1 MIKGYKICTKLQG
14 VTPEMLRNWNAEI
27 KGDILLVKRQVMI
40 RCPRS
45 GELMQEKYC
54 INCSHNFGRSSE
66 KWIYCLPETEKVQG
80 KR

>member
-1 MIKGYKICTKLQG
+1 MTEEYKECTELQG
-14 VTPEMLRNWNAEI
+14 LTPEILRNLNAEI
-27 KGDILLVKRQVMI
+27 KGDILLVKRQVMV
-40 RCPRS
+40 RCPWS

-66 KWIYCLPETEKVQG
+66 KWIYCLPETEKVRG